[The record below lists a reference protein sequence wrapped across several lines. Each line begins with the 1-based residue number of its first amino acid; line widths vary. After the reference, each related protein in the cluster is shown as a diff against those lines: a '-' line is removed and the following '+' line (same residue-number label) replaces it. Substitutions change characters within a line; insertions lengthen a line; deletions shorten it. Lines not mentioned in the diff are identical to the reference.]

1 MTDAKKKVTSNYT
14 DEQSKDLAE
23 TFSANPTAETVEAL
37 AEKYGKGTK
46 SIIAKLVN
54 LKVYVKADA
63 GSRSAKGETKDNI
76 VSEIA
81 NLCNVTEDLFGSLT
95 GASKKVLVALRD
107 GLRNKAEAKEV
118 AAKNGVENLPKAA
131 M

>member
-1 MTDAKKKVTSNYT
+1 MTATKKPTSNYT
-14 DEQSKDLAE
+14 DEQAKDLAE
-23 TFSANPTAETVEAL
+23 TYKANPSAETVEAL

-54 LKVYVKADA
+54 LKVYTKPDA
-63 GSRSAKGETKDNI
+63 ASKSAKGETKDTI

-107 GLRNKAEAKEV
+107 GLRNKAVAVEV
-118 AAKNGVENLPKAA
+118 AKKNGVENLPDAA

>member
-1 MTDAKKKVTSNYT
+1 MTVTKKPVSNYT
-14 DEQSKDLAE
+14 EEQAKDLAE
-23 TFSANPTAETVEAL
+23 TFLANPSAATVEAL

-54 LKVYVKADA
+54 LKVYMKSDTI
-63 GSRSAKGETKDNI
+63 SKSAKGETKDTI

-81 NLCNVTEDLFGSLT
+81 KLCNVTEDLFGSLT

-107 GLRNKAEAKEV
+107 GLRNKADEAV
-118 AAKNGVENLPKAA
+118 KNGVANLPDAA